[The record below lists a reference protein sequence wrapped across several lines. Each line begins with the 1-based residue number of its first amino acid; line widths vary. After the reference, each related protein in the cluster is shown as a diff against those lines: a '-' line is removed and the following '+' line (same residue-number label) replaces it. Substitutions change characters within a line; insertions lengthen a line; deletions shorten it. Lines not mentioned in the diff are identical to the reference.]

1 MTDSTLERRPAP
13 PAWRIAIVVLLVAGA
28 VVMLYPLFW
37 MFSSSL
43 KPEAEIFTN
52 LSLIPEQ
59 LTTENYPIGWNFFN
73 VPFSLYFINSFI
85 IAALAIVGNL
95 LSCSITA
102 YVFARLK
109 FRWRNVWFAL
119 MLMGLM
125 LPQHVTIIPQYI
137 LFNNV
142 HLVNTIV
149 PLILPKFL
157 AVDSFFIFMMVQFI
171 RAIPRELDEA
181 AMMDGAG
188 PFRVFIDV
196 VLPLCAPALITV
208 AIFTFV
214 WTWNDFFSQ
223 LLYLTSGDKLTVP
236 LALRMLSSSTG
247 ESTSTWGAL
256 FAMSCLSVIPL
267 LLIFFFFQRR
277 LVEGIATTG
286 LKG

>member
-1 MTDSTLERRPAP
+1 MTSPAFE
-13 PAWRIAIVVLLVAGA
+13 ARGTGTHWSKIIYALLIAGV
-28 VVMLYPLFW
+28 VVMLYPLVW
-37 MFSSSL
+37 MFISSL

-52 LSLIPEQ
+52 LSLVPHE
-59 LTTENYPIGWNFFN
+59 TTLENYPKGWNFLN
-73 VPFSLYFINSFI
+73 APFSLYFINSFV

-109 FRWRNVWFAL
+109 FRFRSIWFAL

-137 LFNNV
+137 LFNNA

-149 PLILPKFL
+149 PLVLPKFL
-157 AVDSFFIFMMVQFI
+157 AVDSFFIFLMVQFI

-181 AMMDGAG
+181 AEMDGAG
-188 PFRVFIDV
+188 PFRIFIDII
-196 VLPLCAPALITV
+196 LPLCKPALITV

-223 LLYLTSGDKLTVP
+223 LLYLTSGEKLTVP

-256 FAMSCLSVIPL
+256 FAMSCLSIIPL

>member
-1 MTDSTLERRPAP
+1 MTSSASPRRDKGLGRYVAL
-13 PAWRIAIVVLLVAGA
+13 ALLLGGA

-37 MFSSSL
+37 MLSSSL
-43 KPEAEIFTN
+43 KPEDEIFTN
-52 LSLIPEQ
+52 LSLVPQ
-59 LTTENYPIGWNFFN
+59 TVTLENYPKGWNFFN
-73 VPFSLYFINSFI
+73 TPFVVYFINSFV
-85 IAALAIVGNL
+85 IAMLAIVGNL
-95 LSCSITA
+95 LSCTLTA

-119 MLMGLM
+119 MMMGLM
-125 LPQHVTIIPQYI
+125 LPHHVTIIPQYI
-137 LFNNV
+137 LFNNA
-142 HLVNTIV
+142 HLVNTIA
-149 PLILPKFL
+149 PLVLPKFL
-157 AVDSFFIFMMVQFI
+157 AVDSFFIFLMVQFI
-171 RAIPRELDEA
+171 RGIPRELDEA
-181 AMMDGAG
+181 AKVDGCG
-188 PFRVFIDV
+188 PFRIFLHIIV
-196 VLPLCAPALITV
+196 PLCTPALVTV
-208 AIFTFV
+208 SIFTFV

-256 FAMSCLSVIPL
+256 FAMSCLSIIPL

>member
-1 MTDSTLERRPAP
+1 MTSPSLESRTTSEAGSKIIY
-13 PAWRIAIVVLLVAGA
+13 AVLIAGV
-28 VVMLYPLFW
+28 VVMLYPLVW
-37 MFSSSL
+37 MFMSSL
-43 KPEAEIFTN
+43 KPEDEIFTN
-52 LSLIPEQ
+52 LSLVPSQ
-59 LTTENYPIGWNFFN
+59 ATLENYPKGWNFLN
-73 VPFSLYFINSFI
+73 APFSLYFINSFI

-137 LFNNV
+137 LFNNA

-157 AVDSFFIFMMVQFI
+157 AVDSFFIFLMVQFI

-181 AMMDGAG
+181 ATMDGAG
-188 PFRVFIDV
+188 PFRVFVDV
-196 VLPLCAPALITV
+196 ILPLCKPALITV
-208 AIFTFV
+208 SIFTFV

-223 LLYLTSGDKLTVP
+223 LLYLTSGEKLTVP

-256 FAMSCLSVIPL
+256 FAMSCLSIIPL

>member
-1 MTDSTLERRPAP
+1 VL
-13 PAWRIAIVVLLVAGA
+13 IAGI
-28 VVMLYPLFW
+28 VVMLYPLVW
-37 MFSSSL
+37 MFMSSL
-43 KPEAEIFTN
+43 KPENEIFTN
-52 LSLIPEQ
+52 LSLVPSQ
-59 LTTENYPIGWNFFN
+59 ATLENYPKGWNFLN
-73 VPFSLYFINSFI
+73 APFSLYFINSFI

-137 LFNNV
+137 LFNNA

-157 AVDSFFIFMMVQFI
+157 AVDSFFIFLMVQFI

-181 AMMDGAG
+181 ATMDGAG
-188 PFRVFIDV
+188 PFRIFVDV
-196 VLPLCAPALITV
+196 ILPLCKPALITV
-208 AIFTFV
+208 SIFTFV

-223 LLYLTSGDKLTVP
+223 LLYLTSGEKLTVP

-256 FAMSCLSVIPL
+256 FAMSCLSIIPL